1 MTRSFGNPA
10 QTAGSLGD
18 GGLTVSQGRSN
29 RGLRRGLRGIFALGA
44 LFVMAAASYTVVFVL
59 IDKWYKG
66 GSLGIL

>member
-1 MTRSFGNPA
+1 MTRNFGNPA
-10 QTAGSLGD
+10 QMAGNLRE
-18 GGLTVSQGRSN
+18 GGLAVPQESSN
-29 RGLRRGLRGIFALGA
+29 HGVRRGLRGLFALGA